1 MPGDARK
8 SRRRSASVIPV
19 LLPASAGMTP
29 APTARDDAAG
39 ACPACGA
46 RAGAPLMTVAAAATR
61 YGLTRPFAY
70 RWVRKG
76 VLPVVRVGPTRRIR
90 IPVAAADRI
99 CQPVVGHA
107 VAQVR
112 AAGEG

>member
-1 MPGDARK
+1 MM
-8 SRRRSASVIPV
+8 
-19 LLPASAGMTP
+19 L
-29 APTARDDAAG
+29 APTDRADAPG
-39 ACPACGA
+39 ACPGCGA
-46 RAGAPLMTVAAAATR
+46 RATPPLMTVAEAATR

-76 VLPVVRVGPTRRIR
+76 VFPIVRVGPTRRIR

-107 VAQVR
+107 VDDVR
-112 AAGEG
+112 SPTAERSRSSVEV